1 MAAYG
6 LGFRVKL
13 SIAPYCQVAT
23 CFHAISSSSAQ
34 LTLDEVVH
42 VSETLQGV
50 EKEFYLGH
58 TTSATW
64 RLTRSKIESRANT
77 AETARMQSGCR
88 LGLTPEHVYKEM
100 TTRDGVKSRRG
111 PNKRCNS
118 HRSDY

>member
-23 CFHAISSSSAQ
+23 CFHAISSSVAQ
-34 LTLDEVVH
+34 LTLDEVLH

-64 RLTRSKIESRANT
+64 RLTRSNIESRANT

-88 LGLTPEHVYKEM
+88 WDLRPSM
-100 TTRDGVKSRRG
+100 CI
-111 PNKRCNS
+111 KR
-118 HRSDY
+118 